1 MRVLM
6 TGGGTGGHVNP
17 ALAIASVIQNNDPQA
32 EIAFVGT
39 PSGIENKLVGA
50 AGYKIYHVEVK
61 GFRRKLSAENLRAMY
76 LALTS
81 PSKAKKIIR
90 EFRPDIVIG
99 TGGYVSWPIL
109 VAAAKMHIPCAVHES
124 NAVPGMTVRRLAA
137 LVDRV
142 YVNYEESI
150 AELPHPEKALRVGCP
165 LRTDFEAI
173 DKATARRRL
182 GIPQSQKV
190 LLSFGGSLGAEQV
203 NFAMLDFME
212 DYVRSHPEV
221 LHIHATGSIEY
232 EIALAILKK
241 RGLDQCKNIEFLE
254 YINDMPLKMAAADVV
269 VCRSGANTV
278 SELALMKKAALFI
291 PSPNVTDNQQYKNAA
306 AIEKQGGAMLIEEKN
321 ISREKLGNMIVSL
334 LDDAAL
340 RQRMGEQIY
349 AFAVPDAN
357 KRIYEDILHLIH
369 AKKSKKV
376 K

>member
-1 MRVLM
+1 M

-17 ALAIASVIQNNDPQA
+17 ALAIASVIKNNDPQA

-50 AGYKIYHVEVK
+50 AGYKMYHVEVK
-61 GFRRKLSAENLRAMY
+61 GFRRKLSAENLRAMF
-76 LALTS
+76 LAFVS
-81 PSKAKKIIR
+81 PIKAKKIIR
-90 EFRPDIVIG
+90 EFCPDIVIG

-109 VAAAKMHIPCAVHES
+109 VAAAELHIPCAVHES
-124 NAVPGMTVRRLAA
+124 NAVPGMTVRKLAA

-150 AELPHPEKALRVGCP
+150 ALLPHPEKALRVGCP

-173 DKATARRRL
+173 DKATARQKL
-182 GIPQSQKV
+182 GIPKDKKV

-203 NFAMLDFME
+203 NFAMLDFMD
-212 DYVRSHPEV
+212 DYVRLHPEV

-232 EIALAILKK
+232 EIATAIYKK
-241 RGLDQCKNIEFLE
+241 RGLDACKNIDFLE

-306 AIEKQGGAMLIEEKN
+306 AIEKQGGAMLIEEKD
-321 ISREKLGNMIVSL
+321 ISREKLSGMIVSL
-334 LDDAAL
+334 LDDAKL
-340 RQRMGEQIY
+340 RAEMGEKIY

-357 KRIYEDILHLIH
+357 RRIYEDILRLT
-369 AKKSKKV
+369 AQRRSKKV